1 MRTVQMSEEK
11 FSIELWIGEAFLDS
25 CKAIVEEKLDD
36 DEFKFTEN
44 VVKYSLEYFRNKRE
58 R

>member
-1 MRTVQMSEEK
+1 MSEEK